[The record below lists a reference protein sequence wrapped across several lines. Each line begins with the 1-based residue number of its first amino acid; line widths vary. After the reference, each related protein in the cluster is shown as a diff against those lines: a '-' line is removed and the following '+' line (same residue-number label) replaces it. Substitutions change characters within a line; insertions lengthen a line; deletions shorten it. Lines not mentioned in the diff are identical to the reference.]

1 MPDRLNSLYVA
12 LRTRVAAEAGQG
24 LTEYALILALVAI
37 VAMLALTL
45 IGGNTSS
52 QIHAAG
58 NGI

>member
-12 LRTRVAAEAGQG
+12 LRTRIASEAGQG
-24 LTEYALILALVAI
+24 LTEYALILVLVAI

-45 IGGNTSS
+45 IGDNTSS